1 MNNIRVGFVESF
13 ATVLRGFAF
22 ALGAALIIGA
32 PARLAA
38 AETGVI
44 AGNVSNAATG
54 NMLEGAR
61 VVVKGLG
68 LTAFADS
75 TGRYVLT
82 GVPAGRHEVEVTYI
96 GLDAITAEVAL
107 DANGRAERNFDLTT
121 GIYKLEAFKVTG
133 EREGDAAAL
142 TAQRNAE
149 NMKNVVAMDSFGN
162 LPNMSASEVVMR
174 LPGVAGSPTDEGLA
188 YKFNMRGM
196 DPDLNTVTIDGG
208 LLPSLGTSRSFEMQ
222 SITGTMFESVEL
234 IKGHTPDKGAD
245 SLGGTVN
252 LKTRSPLS
260 MREKRRT
267 TYSFTTRYA
276 PSFLEQTPLR
286 EQHRAHPLV
295 NVSHQEVF
303 DIMGGRKNFA
313 VALNAFYS
321 ENAVGGTST
330 MYDYQNTLAPAAY
343 IWDYR
348 TWDNYNNRKQA
359 SINLRTD
366 YRWSPNSRFSVTLI
380 GNNNFEAHRRRMEMR
395 AFTGSAT
402 TVPNATTTGVVP
414 GEFTDKITVVRPVA
428 ASSIDVFIDGPRNY
442 FVRTRR
448 IDFTGDH
455 EYRQWQIDY
464 TGGIGYTHLNNGDGT
479 AGTLRMRLSGVG
491 WIIDRTD
498 SDMFPRFVQNGG
510 PDFLNPDN
518 YRPAANGLT
527 NVNNQND
534 QTLSQFR
541 FNARYTVPSS
551 FPLYLKA
558 GVSWR
563 EQKVDIWGK
572 DNHRWS
578 YIGTGPLAPDP
589 NLATYHARETGLR
602 MPRWYS
608 NMHMDKRRPLQPA
621 LWNEDLYYYES
632 QKYTGTRG
640 LTETAQ
646 AVYLMAQGRLGKE
659 GWRGR
664 TGYLGGVRLED
675 TTVDSWGWTRSR
687 IPSTTAQQVADP
699 VGSARR
705 DYENNYRELNGT
717 YTKAFPSVHA
727 YHDIT
732 PDLKL
737 RTSYSTS
744 FGRAPLSNFL
754 PAETVDENN
763 QLLTINNPGLKPQTA
778 RNWDISL
785 EYYFEPV
792 GQFSVSWFH
801 KDIRDFIITNQEIRT
816 IPGGADNG
824 YDGEYE
830 GWTERTSINAGT
842 SVAQGWEFSY
852 RQQFTFLPGLLRG
865 LAGSFNYTRIDTHGL
880 YGGTDYLT
888 RNEVQGFI
896 PHAANATLSWRHRNF
911 STRVIYNFTGE
922 YLNTSNQANPA
933 LRLYRLSMKTV
944 NAGVSYQLRPS
955 VNLSLDVA
963 NLFNEPQVFY
973 RGYKDRT
980 QRILYNFVT
989 ITAGING
996 RF

>member
-1 MNNIRVGFVESF
+1 LALCVI
-13 ATVLRGFAF
+13 F
-22 ALGAALIIGA
+22 ALASHPHVLS
-32 PARLAA
+32 A
-38 AETGVI
+38 AEAGVI
-44 AGNVSNAATG
+44 SGTISNSATG
-54 NMLEGAR
+54 NLLEGAR
-61 VVVKGLG
+61 VTVNELN
-68 LTAFADS
+68 LSAFTDN
-75 TGRYVLT
+75 TGRYVLV
-82 GVPAGRHEVEVTYI
+82 GVPAGSYELEVTYI
-96 GLDAITAEVAL
+96 GLDSTRAQVVVTPGA
-107 DANGRAERNFDLTT
+107 RAERNFDLSTA
-121 GIYKLEAFKVTG
+121 IYKLEAFRVTG

-142 TAQRNAE
+142 TMQRNAE

-196 DPDLNTVTIDGG
+196 NPDLNTVTIDGG
-208 LLPSLGTSRSFEMQ
+208 LVPSLGTSRSFEMQ

-295 NVSHQEVF
+295 TLTHQEVF
-303 DIMGGRKNFA
+303 DVLGGTKNFA
-313 VALNAFYS
+313 IALNGFYS

-330 MYDYQNTLAPAAY
+330 TFDYQNTLAPAAY

-359 SINLRTD
+359 SLSLRAD
-366 YRWSPNSRFSVTLI
+366 YRWSPTTRFSVTLL

-402 TVPNATTTGVVP
+402 TVPNATTTGIVP
-414 GEFTDKITVVRPVA
+414 GAFTDKITVVRPVSA
-428 ASSIDVFIDGPRNY
+428 ANIDMYIDGPRNY
-442 FVRTRR
+442 YVRTRR
-448 IDFTGDH
+448 VDFTGDH
-455 EYRQWQIDY
+455 DYRQWQIDY

-479 AGTLRMRLSGVG
+479 AGTLRMRLQGAG
-491 WIIDRTD
+491 WILDRTN
-498 SDMFPRFVQNGG
+498 SDMFPTFVQNGG

-518 YRPAANGLT
+518 YRPVTNGLT

-534 QTLSQFR
+534 QLLTQFR
-541 FNARYTVPSS
+541 FNARYTAPIAT
-551 FPLYLKA
+551 PLFLKA

-578 YIGTGPLAPDP
+578 YTGTGPLAPDP
-589 NLATYHARETGLR
+589 NMPTYHARETGLR

-608 NMHMDKRRPLQPA
+608 NMHMNKRRPIEPS
-621 LWNEDLYYYES
+621 LWREDLYYHES
-632 QKYTGTRG
+632 QKFTGTRG
-640 LTETAQ
+640 VTETAQ
-646 AVYLMAQGRLGKE
+646 AAYIMAQGRLGRD
-659 GWRGR
+659 GWQGR

-675 TTVDSWGWTRSR
+675 TTVDSWGYVRSR
-687 IPSTTAQQVADP
+687 ALSTTAQQTADP
-699 VGSARR
+699 AGSAAR
-705 DYENNYRELNGT
+705 DYANNYREINGS
-717 YTKAFPSVHA
+717 YRKGFPSIHA
-727 YHDIT
+727 YHDINS
-732 PDLKL
+732 DLKA
-737 RTSYSTS
+737 RVSYSTS
-744 FGRAPLSNFL
+744 FGRAGLSNFL
-754 PAETVDENN
+754 PTETPDENN
-763 QLLTINNPGLKPQTA
+763 ERVTINNPGLKPQLAT
-778 RNWDISL
+778 NWDASL

-792 GQFSVSWFH
+792 GQLSVSWFH
-801 KDIRDFIITNQEIRT
+801 KEIRDFIITNQEIRT
-816 IPGGADNG
+816 IPGGPDNG
-824 YDGEYE
+824 YGGEYE
-830 GWTERTSINAGT
+830 GWIERSSLNAGT
-842 SVAQGWEFSY
+842 AIAQGWEFSY
-852 RQQFTFLPGLLRG
+852 RQQFTFLPGVLQG
-865 LAGSFNYTRIDTHGL
+865 LSGSFNYTRIDTHGM
-880 YGGTDYLT
+880 YGGNTYLT

-911 STRVIYNFTGE
+911 GARILYNFTGE
-922 YLNTSNQANPA
+922 YLTSFNAANPA

-944 NAGVSYQLRPS
+944 NAGVSYQLRPA
-955 VNLSLDVA
+955 VNLSLDVS
-963 NLFNEPQVFY
+963 NVFNEPQVFY

-980 QRILYNFVT
+980 QRTLMNFVT